1 MTTESV
7 SFHDTGGISVAL
19 VSLAHLKWA
28 TNRSY
33 FRQSFVVPSE
43 EMSGMTNEFFKHL
56 YTAEGTERM
65 EDVRSVDS
73 SSESIS
79 GNE

>member
-1 MTTESV
+1 
-7 SFHDTGGISVAL
+7 
-19 VSLAHLKWA
+19 
-28 TNRSY
+28 
-33 FRQSFVVPSE
+33 
-43 EMSGMTNEFFKHL
+43 MSGMTNEFFKHL

>member
-1 MTTESV
+1 M
-7 SFHDTGGISVAL
+7 AL
-19 VSLAHLKWA
+19 VSLAHLKAA
-28 TNRSY
+28 TNRAY
-33 FRQSFVVPSE
+33 CRQAFSVPSE